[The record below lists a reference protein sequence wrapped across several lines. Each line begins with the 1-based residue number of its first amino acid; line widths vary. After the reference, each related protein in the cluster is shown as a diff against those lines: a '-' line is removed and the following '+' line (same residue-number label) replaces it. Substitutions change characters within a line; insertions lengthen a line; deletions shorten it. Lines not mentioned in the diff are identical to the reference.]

1 MREPYSAVTDE
12 YSLWSCNDIDSTET
26 EVIELLGSL
35 VRAAKPKVCVEVGA
49 HIGLSS
55 VEIGT
60 ALEQN
65 GRGEL
70 HCFEVI
76 PESARAAAQR
86 TAGLPVTVHRMA
98 DVEYDPASL
107 TGLVDFLFVDG
118 DLDNRDASLLHWQPW
133 LSGNHIIAVHD
144 SVKREQVRES
154 LDAVPQ
160 LERIDIV
167 TPRGLTLMKVAL
179 PGPAAG

>member
-35 VRAAKPKVCVEVGA
+35 VRATKPRVCVEVGA

-55 VEIGT
+55 FEIGT
-60 ALEQN
+60 ALARN

-76 PESARAAAQR
+76 AESARAAEER
-86 TAGLPVTVHRMA
+86 TAGLPVTVHFMA
-98 DVEYDPASL
+98 DVEYDPADL
-107 TGLVDFLFVDG
+107 PGPVDFLFVDG
-118 DLDNRDASLLHWQPW
+118 DLDNRDASLVHWQPH
-133 LSGNHIIAVHD
+133 LAANHVVAVHD
-144 SVKREQVRES
+144 SVKREQVREA
-154 LDAVPQ
+154 LDSVAHV
-160 LERIDIV
+160 ERIDIV
-167 TPRGLTLMKVAL
+167 TPRGLTLMKLAR
-179 PGPAAG
+179 